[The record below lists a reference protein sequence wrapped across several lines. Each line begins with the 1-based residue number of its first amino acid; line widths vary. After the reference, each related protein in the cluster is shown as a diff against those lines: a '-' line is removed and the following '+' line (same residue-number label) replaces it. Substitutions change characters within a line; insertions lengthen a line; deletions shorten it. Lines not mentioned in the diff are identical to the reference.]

1 MEGQADGR
9 GFINNKEKDQMKLN
23 TSSQVKQSSECAAKQ
38 MKSIWSSVKSG
49 KTKNIQQIPLALLV
63 RGEGLSIMA
72 Y

>member
-1 MEGQADGR
+1 
-9 GFINNKEKDQMKLN
+9 MKLN

-38 MKSIWSSVKSG
+38 MKSVWSSVKSG

-63 RGEGLSIMA
+63 RGGGLSIMA

>member
-1 MEGQADGR
+1 
-9 GFINNKEKDQMKLN
+9 MKLN

-63 RGEGLSIMA
+63 RGGGLSIMA
-72 Y
+72 YWRFAYMVVNVLLVVTWSN